1 MAILECRKWQSS
13 ILGAVVGRLPGG
25 RIAVEAVTERERGR
39 QSLFHRGVRTHSFSC
54 SADRVVCLRVENI
67 HDEMIINIAEDGAA
81 LGVVLAFSASQKNSS
96 LVKNLKVDGRNED
109 LFPMMVDAASSTKRR
124 RWWSSFL
131 SPRRPPAQTSAFGP

>member
-39 QSLFHRGVRTHSFSC
+39 QSLFHRAVRTHSFSR
-54 SADRVVCLRVENI
+54 SADRAVCLRVENI

-81 LGVVLAFSASQKNSS
+81 LGVVLAFSASQNSS
-96 LVKNLKVDGRNED
+96 LVKNLKVEEGMR
-109 LFPMMVDAASSTKRR
+109 T
-124 RWWSSFL
+124 SF
-131 SPRRPPAQTSAFGP
+131 